1 MPYDDVALEALV
13 QQVTAYLRDN
23 PMACDTQEGIAR
35 WWLAPGTEVD
45 SEVLSRALQW
55 MQQRRLVESLSAAD
69 GRVRYRRFADPSD
82 RADSVR
88 MN

>member
-35 WWLAPGTEVD
+35 WWLAPGTGVD

-55 MQQRRLVESLSAAD
+55 MEQQGLIESLGAAD
-69 GRVRYRRFADPSD
+69 GRVRYRRVADPPG
-82 RADSVR
+82 RAGSVR